1 MSPKSSVFAVQFVT
15 DLTNILNRHGRNILA
30 FIFVFICR
38 LVHMNGSEDSKI
50 KNDTHSVV
58 IKYKTTLLLCNPD
71 SESITRRLSRM
82 SLVKM
87 S

>member
-50 KNDTHSVV
+50 KNNMRSVV
-58 IKYKTTLLLCNPD
+58 IKYKTTLLLCNSD
-71 SESITRRLSRM
+71 SESVSGWISRM
-82 SLVKM
+82 SLVKIT
-87 S
+87 

>member
-50 KNDTHSVV
+50 KNNMRSVV

-71 SESITRRLSRM
+71 SESISGWISRM

-87 S
+87 T

>member
-1 MSPKSSVFAVQFVT
+1 
-15 DLTNILNRHGRNILA
+15 
-30 FIFVFICR
+30 
-38 LVHMNGSEDSKI
+38 MNGSEDSKI
-50 KNDTHSVV
+50 KNDMHSVV